1 MFAGISS
8 LFFPPTKIFALLEGL
23 VTIAV
28 SLDSAADQ
36 DGSEPT
42 RHRLIILADMG
53 NEPDEEPQIAHC
65 SSY

>member
-1 MFAGISS
+1 MKTACISILS
-8 LFFPPTKIFALLEGL
+8 FL

-53 NEPDEEPQIAHC
+53 NEPDEEQRIAHC
-65 SSY
+65 CSY